1 MSGPGRHYEFGHFRL
16 NPAEHQ
22 LLRHGQTVRL
32 TPKAFE
38 TLLVLVEHR
47 THLVTKE
54 ALLKAVWPD
63 TFVEESGLTRNISV
77 LRRTLGGTGKHQYI
91 ETVPK
96 RGYRFVADVRVTPAA
111 YGALVPANITS
122 RTIDRDP
129 GAGLRSVAILP
140 FRPIGAEGNEFLGLG
155 MADTLI
161 TKLNSIRQVVVRP
174 TGSVRKYT
182 GTAQDPQA
190 AGREL
195 QVDTVLEGSVQ
206 RWKNRI
212 RVTVRLLRV
221 CDGTTL
227 WAETFDEKFTHI
239 FAVQDSISERSARAL
254 MLQLSTDDER
264 RLTRRYTENAEAYQ
278 LYLKGRYF
286 YNQRTERGLL
296 RAVEYFRK
304 AIDRDPNYAL
314 AYSGLADSYTHFDRY
329 EVLSAKDGGPR
340 GKAAALKAVEIDP
353 ALSEGHTSLAHA
365 SFFWEWDW
373 LTAERELRLALELK
387 PSYADAHL
395 RYAAYLS
402 AMGRHV
408 EALAEMTR
416 AQELD
421 PLSLIINTLLGRTFY
436 FARRYDEAIDQL
448 RKTLEIDPNFE
459 RALLFLGLVCAQ
471 KGLLSEAIT
480 ELRQAMAP
488 SRRGPIFVGAL
499 GYAYG
504 RSGKRHQA
512 QKLIAE
518 LHERSRQG
526 YVSAYNLALIY
537 AGLGEKAKALDSL
550 ATAYEE
556 RSSWMVFL
564 GVTPAFDDL
573 RANTGFVQLLRRLGL
588 PQIDS

>member
-1 MSGPGRHYEFGHFRL
+1 MSGPGRHYHFGPFRL

-22 LLRHGQTVRL
+22 LLRDGQTVRL

-38 TLLVLVEHR
+38 TLLVLVEHG

-77 LRRTLGGTGKHQYI
+77 LRRTLAGGGAKRQFI

-96 RGYRFVADVRVTPAA
+96 RGYRFVADVRVASDDDS
-111 YGALVPANITS
+111 ALVPASTTG
-122 RTIDRDP
+122 RRIDRDLD
-129 GAGLRSVAILP
+129 LRSVAILP
-140 FRPIGAEGNEFLGLG
+140 FRVIGPESDEFLGLG

-161 TKLNSIRQVVVRP
+161 TKLSGIRQVAVRS
-174 TGSVRKYT
+174 TGSVRKYV
-182 GTAQDPQA
+182 GPMQDPQA

-195 QVDTVLEGSVQ
+195 KVDTVLEGSLQ
-206 RWKNRI
+206 RSKNRI

-221 CDGTTL
+221 SDGTPL

-239 FAVQDSISERSARAL
+239 FAVQDSISKRAVRAL
-254 MLQLSTDDER
+254 MLQLNADEKR
-264 RLTRRYTENAEAYQ
+264 ELTRRYTENAEAYQ

-286 YNQRTERGLL
+286 YNQRTERGIL
-296 RAVEYFRK
+296 RAVEYFQK
-304 AIDRDPNYAL
+304 AIDSDSNYAL
-314 AYSGLADSYTHFDRY
+314 AYSGLADSYNQFDRY
-329 EVLSAKDGGPR
+329 DVRSAKDGGPR

-421 PLSLIINTLLGRTFY
+421 PLSLILNTLLGRTFY

-448 RKTLEIDPNFE
+448 RKTLEMDPNFE
-459 RALLFLGLVCAQ
+459 RALLFLGLVYAQ
-471 KGLLSEAIT
+471 KGRLSEAIT
-480 ELRQAMAP
+480 KLRQAMIL
-488 SRRGPIFVGAL
+488 SKRGPVSVGAL

-504 RSGKRHQA
+504 RSGKRHHA
-512 QKLIAE
+512 QKLVAE
-518 LHERSRQG
+518 LHKRSRQG
-526 YVSAYNLALIY
+526 YVSAFNLALIY
-537 AGLGEKAKALDSL
+537 AGLGEGAKALDLL

-573 RANTGFVQLLRRLGL
+573 RANTGFVQLLRRIGL